1 MKKIPY
7 LKWREH
13 LNDSIPP
20 DHRIGTDVMLVD
32 NADSSNIQKLHTEPF
47 KVDMTMAII
56 YKKGTTRTRINMVE
70 YNIVAPCV
78 IIVVNDSVYQPL
90 ESSDDLKCKAIVMSR
105 SFSNSLFTNFGDYK
119 PIYNMIVS
127 NPVVFMDNETN
138 VFDFFYDAMLN
149 LIRSPYRE
157 FALESARHLTLA
169 MFYGYCAARQGIA
182 NNAKAVTRQESICS
196 DFIDILSH
204 NYKEQ
209 REVSFYADRLCITP
223 KYLSQ
228 IVKDNTGKTAL
239 ELIEDYV
246 IEESKAML
254 ISTTMTIQQISDELH
269 FPSQSVFGKYFKRVT
284 GLSPREYRTSFEK

>member
-7 LKWREH
+7 LKWRER

-32 NADSSNIQKLHTEPF
+32 NANSSNIQKLYTEPF

-90 ESSDDLKCKAIVMSR
+90 ESSDDLICKAIVMSR

-284 GLSPREYRTSFEK
+284 GLSPREYRTSFE

>member
-7 LKWREH
+7 LKWRER

-32 NADSSNIQKLHTEPF
+32 NADSSNIQKSHSEPF
-47 KVDMTMAII
+47 KVDVTMAII

-90 ESSDDLKCKAIVMSR
+90 ESSDDLICKAIVMSR

>member
-7 LKWREH
+7 LKWRER

-32 NADSSNIQKLHTEPF
+32 NANSSNIQKLYTEPF

-90 ESSDDLKCKAIVMSR
+90 ESSDDLICKAIVMSR

-169 MFYGYCAARQGIA
+169 MFYGYCAARQGVM
-182 NNAKAVTRQESICS
+182 NNNKVASRQEAICS
-196 DFIDILSH
+196 EFIDVLSH

-284 GLSPREYRTSFEK
+284 GLSPRELPPRV

>member
-7 LKWREH
+7 LKWRER

-32 NADSSNIQKLHTEPF
+32 NANSSNIQKSHTEPF

-90 ESSDDLKCKAIVMSR
+90 ESSDDLICKAIVMSR

-149 LIRSPYRE
+149 LIRSPYHE

>member
-1 MKKIPY
+1 MKIIPY
-7 LKWREH
+7 LKWRER

-32 NADSSNIQKLHTEPF
+32 NADSSNIQKSHTEPF

-90 ESSDDLKCKAIVMSR
+90 ESSDDLICKAIVMSR

>member
-7 LKWREH
+7 LKWRER

-32 NADSSNIQKLHTEPF
+32 NANSSNIQKSHTEPF

-90 ESSDDLKCKAIVMSR
+90 ESSDDLICKAIVMSR

>member
-7 LKWREH
+7 LKWRER

-32 NADSSNIQKLHTEPF
+32 NANSSNIQKSHTEPF

-90 ESSDDLKCKAIVMSR
+90 ESSDDLSSKAIVMSR
-105 SFSNSLFTNFGDYK
+105 SFSDSLFTNFGNYK
-119 PIYNMIVS
+119 PIYNTIVS
-127 NPVVFMDNETN
+127 NPVIFIDNDTIA
-138 VFDFFYDAMLN
+138 FDFFYDLLLN
-149 LIRSPYRE
+149 LMRSPHRE
-157 FALESARHLTLA
+157 LALESARHLTLS
-169 MFYGYCAARQGIA
+169 MFYGYCAVRQGVM
-182 NNAKAVTRQESICS
+182 NNNKVASRQESICS
-196 DFIDILSH
+196 EFIDVLSH

-209 REVSFYADRLCITP
+209 RDVAFYADRLCITP

-228 IVKDNTGKTAL
+228 IVKDKIGKTAS
-239 ELIEDYV
+239 EVIEGYV
-246 IEESKAML
+246 IEESKALL

-284 GLSPREYRTSFEK
+284 GLSPREYRTSFE

>member
-7 LKWREH
+7 LKWRER

-32 NADSSNIQKLHTEPF
+32 NADSSNIQKSHTEPF

-90 ESSDDLKCKAIVMSR
+90 ESSDDLICKAIVMSR

>member
-7 LKWREH
+7 LKWRER

-32 NADSSNIQKLHTEPF
+32 NADSSNIQKSHTEPF

-90 ESSDDLKCKAIVMSR
+90 ESSDDLICKAIVMSR

-157 FALESARHLTLA
+157 LALESARHLTLA

>member
-7 LKWREH
+7 LKWRER

-32 NADSSNIQKLHTEPF
+32 NADSSNIQKSHTEPF

-90 ESSDDLKCKAIVMSR
+90 ESSDDLICKAIVMSR

-169 MFYGYCAARQGIA
+169 MFYGYCAVRQGIA
-182 NNAKAVTRQESICS
+182 NNNKVASRQESICS
-196 DFIDILSH
+196 EFIDVLSH

-209 REVSFYADRLCITP
+209 RDVAFYADRLCITP

-284 GLSPREYRTSFEK
+284 GLSPREYRTSFE

>member
-7 LKWREH
+7 LKWRER

-32 NADSSNIQKLHTEPF
+32 NANSSNIQKSHTEPF

-169 MFYGYCAARQGIA
+169 MFYGYCAARHGIA

>member
-7 LKWREH
+7 LKWRER

-32 NADSSNIQKLHTEPF
+32 NADSSNIQKSHSEPF

-90 ESSDDLKCKAIVMSR
+90 ESSDDLICKAIVMSR

>member
-1 MKKIPY
+1 
-7 LKWREH
+7 
-13 LNDSIPP
+13 
-20 DHRIGTDVMLVD
+20 
-32 NADSSNIQKLHTEPF
+32 
-47 KVDMTMAII
+47 
-56 YKKGTTRTRINMVE
+56 
-70 YNIVAPCV
+70 
-78 IIVVNDSVYQPL
+78 
-90 ESSDDLKCKAIVMSR
+90 MSR
-105 SFSNSLFTNFGDYK
+105 SFSNPLFTNFGDYK

>member
-7 LKWREH
+7 LKWRER

-32 NADSSNIQKLHTEPF
+32 NADSSNIQKLHSEPF

-56 YKKGTTRTRINMVE
+56 YKKGTSRTRINMVE

-90 ESSDDLKCKAIVMSR
+90 ESSDDLICKAIVMSR

>member
-7 LKWREH
+7 LKWRER

-32 NADSSNIQKLHTEPF
+32 NANSSNIQKLYTEPF

-90 ESSDDLKCKAIVMSR
+90 ESSDDLICKAIVMSR

-169 MFYGYCAARQGIA
+169 MFYGYCAARQGVM
-182 NNAKAVTRQESICS
+182 NNNKVASRQEAICS
-196 DFIDILSH
+196 EFIDVLSH

-209 REVSFYADRLCITP
+209 RDVAFYADRLCITP

-284 GLSPREYRTSFEK
+284 GLSPREYRTSFE